1 MHSGSSRVAESCF
14 IRLYWNFD
22 VHGCLWVRFENNSER
37 YNTGGFKSPAS
48 SSQPPT
54 PPAPSPNPAPV
65 PTSDSY
71 LATISST
78 TGTNPTSNGTVTIDT
93 ATNGAGTLQ
102 ITGLAVSNGE
112 LQFCPGGV
120 NSTCTNIAPVT
131 TDAGGNATVNFT
143 FPEKGTF
150 SGVWQIV
157 MSDCSSGWQIA
168 ASSTG
173 DTGANFMSAELP
185 AGNIS
190 GGIGQT
196 TGDAPGSGTL
206 TVNGTTAH
214 LVLNGTTASHTFNVA
229 VCAAPQPSNCTQ
241 LSSVTTDA
249 NGNAN
254 TDVGTVQPFGWSVFT
269 VSDSGGVEFISAF
282 RVQ

>member
-1 MHSGSSRVAESCF
+1 MHKVSKCGTYRAPGFFLLCTRDNSTCERSIPQHSYQQISMCIQEVLVLRRAALFVFIGILTFTVACGSGSKTTPSATTPAAS
-14 IRLYWNFD
+14 NP
-22 VHGCLWVRFENNSER
+22 
-37 YNTGGFKSPAS
+37 PAS

-157 MSDCSSGWQIA
+157 MSDCSSGCQIA

-190 GGIGQT
+190 GHWSDHWRRSRQRNL
-196 TGDAPGSGTL
+196 DSEWYDRSSGTERHH
-206 TVNGTTAH
+206 GE
-214 LVLNGTTASHTFNVA
+214 SH
-229 VCAAPQPSNCTQ
+229 
-241 LSSVTTDA
+241 
-249 NGNAN
+249 
-254 TDVGTVQPFGWSVFT
+254 
-269 VSDSGGVEFISAF
+269 I
-282 RVQ
+282 